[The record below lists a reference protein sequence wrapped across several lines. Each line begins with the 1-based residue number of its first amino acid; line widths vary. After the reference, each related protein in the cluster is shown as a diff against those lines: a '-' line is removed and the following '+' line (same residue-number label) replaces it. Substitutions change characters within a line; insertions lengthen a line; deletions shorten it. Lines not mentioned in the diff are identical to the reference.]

1 MARSAPAKPATDL
14 VFLLSQAS
22 HALMTELTARLAELG
37 ISPRAH
43 CVLAKAL
50 TGELTQGEVAELC
63 GLDKT
68 TMVVTLDALE
78 RAGLAERRPSR
89 TDRRARIIAVTEEGE
104 RVAAAADGIVALT
117 YADVLATLPEDQRD
131 AFVAALERLV
141 GGRLAHPPACEKPPR
156 RRVPRAADVGPQ

>member
-1 MARSAPAKPATDL
+1 
-14 VFLLSQAS
+14 
-22 HALMTELTARLAELG
+22 
-37 ISPRAH
+37 
-43 CVLAKAL
+43 VLAKAL
-50 TGELTQGEVAELC
+50 TGELTQGQVAQLC

-78 RAGLAERRPSR
+78 RAGLAERRPSS

-117 YADVLATLPEDQRD
+117 YADVLATLPEPQRD

-141 GGRLAHPPACEKPPR
+141 GGRLAHPPACEKPAR
-156 RRVPRAADVGPQ
+156 RAGRSAVDCSERNDLIRFWSP